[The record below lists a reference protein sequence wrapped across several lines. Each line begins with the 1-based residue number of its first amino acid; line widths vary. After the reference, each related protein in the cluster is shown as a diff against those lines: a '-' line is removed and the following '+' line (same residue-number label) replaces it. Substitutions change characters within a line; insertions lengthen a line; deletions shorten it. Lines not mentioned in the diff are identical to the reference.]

1 MATLTYKHFG
11 NPGRCLSQAHYK
23 IVHKESMTAAFFH
36 LVMHEP
42 YGKWQSRRLHAA
54 VAGSHGLAAAFFLL
68 HVCNIR
74 HHRYLHGKFQE
85 VLPKK

>member
-42 YGKWQSRRLHAA
+42 YGNALQWQSRRLHAA
-54 VAGSHGLAAAFFLL
+54 AAASHGLAAAVFLTS
-68 HVCNIR
+68 CM
-74 HHRYLHGKFQE
+74 
-85 VLPKK
+85 